1 MNQETAALPVVLIV
15 DDDAQ
20 TRLLVTET
28 LEPEGFAIEEAASG
42 KAGLDAFQRV
52 RPALVLLDVSMPGM
66 NGFECCERLRR
77 LPGGERAPIVVLTGH
92 DDDESGSTPGLCGSG
107 VSRD

>member
-1 MNQETAALPVVLIV
+1 MNHETAATPVVLIV

-42 KAGLDAFQRV
+42 NAGLDAFQRV
-52 RPALVLLDVSMPGM
+52 RPALVLLDVTMPHCRKRGDAR
-66 NGFECCERLRR
+66 GARRAHASGLRLAAGLSFRPTGAAI
-77 LPGGERAPIVVLTGH
+77 PGRAL
-92 DDDESGSTPGLCGSG
+92 G
-107 VSRD
+107 VDR